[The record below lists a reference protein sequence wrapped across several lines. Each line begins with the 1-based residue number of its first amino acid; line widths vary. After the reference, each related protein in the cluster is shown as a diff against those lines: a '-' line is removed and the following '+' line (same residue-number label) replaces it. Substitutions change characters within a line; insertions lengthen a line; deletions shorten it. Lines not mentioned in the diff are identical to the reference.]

1 MGAHAAGA
9 DVNYCAANVRSANV
23 RSVDHGAADLRPAD
37 NRRPDHVRAGADDKT
52 VHAGF
57 FRADLDDPDV
67 WLGAHAAGAD
77 VNYCAANVRSADFG
91 PADFG
96 PNDYSAADL
105 GPDHVRAGAVCPGY
119 L

>member
-1 MGAHAAGA
+1 MGNDAARADDPDFGGA
-9 DVNYCAANVRSANV
+9 DCYRE
-23 RSVDHGAADLRPAD
+23 ADVWPGH
-37 NRRPDHVRAGADDKT
+37 PGADDET

-67 WLGAHAAGAD
+67 WLGAHAAGTDVNYCAAD
-77 VNYCAANVRSADFG
+77 VNYCAANVRS
-91 PADFG
+91 ADFG